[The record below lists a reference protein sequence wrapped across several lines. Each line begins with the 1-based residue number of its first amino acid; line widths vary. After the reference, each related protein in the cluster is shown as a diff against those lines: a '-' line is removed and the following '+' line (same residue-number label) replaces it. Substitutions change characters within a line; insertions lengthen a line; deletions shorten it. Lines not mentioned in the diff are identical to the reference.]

1 MNFVKTTY
9 QGKDVDLGCAHWR
22 SFPPRALAVAPDHS
36 PEDMRAKKIID
47 EPEYQRFKVWQSV
60 CNLTAIE
67 PEKCLQCPHARIAG
81 FRKGLPVLVTLNG
94 KLATPTL
101 DLPSLETSSRLRKQL
116 EDVPDADKKEV

>member
-81 FRKGLPVLVTLNG
+81 FPRPALTGNQLPAPQATGGRPGRRQEGGLSARP
-94 KLATPTL
+94 LA
-101 DLPSLETSSRLRKQL
+101 R
-116 EDVPDADKKEV
+116 VHG